1 MVRRQAICPMS
12 SRSRTCSDSHR
23 RMTGQHSGSPSQIRI
38 KNGIKTSWRYS
49 DTMERT
55 LDSRSG
61 AIIRVHINMVPRSP
75 PFGRLLPTARL
86 MSGSLMRVL
95 VARGSATLAAPLVA
109 LPSSISNPFISSS
122 LLFHFALYS
131 PLCSH
136 TNSRYIEVPT
146 HSYSISSCS

>member
-23 RMTGQHSGSPSQIRI
+23 RMTGQDSGSQSQMMI
-38 KNGIKTSWRYS
+38 KSGIKTSWRYS
-49 DTMERT
+49 DTMVRM

-61 AIIRVHINMVPRSP
+61 AIVRVHIKMVPLCPLS
-75 PFGRLLPTARL
+75 GRLLPATRL
-86 MSGSLMRVL
+86 LPGSLLRVL
-95 VARGSATLAAPLVA
+95 MARDSSTVAAPLVA
-109 LPSSISNPFISSS
+109 RPSSISNPFISSS

-136 TNSRYIEVPT
+136 TNSRYIEVLM
-146 HSYSISSCS
+146 HSYSISSRS